1 MSDQPGA
8 ESIEDHGQSFSVDDE
23 DQLQPSDTLTGDDVD
38 PADPVEQGYTAPDR
52 LHGSTAFGVT
62 PFEQAQD
69 ETIDQRVMQERPDP
83 ETAYGAPQDESGLD
97 ADAPRS
103 HQQGRVGGDDPD
115 SIPAEDDFVGPAGSE
130 VGRLVEP
137 DEGVREDAE
146 KDVVASEQNQVQ
158 PDSAEEAAIHYTD
171 EDTEADLERP

>member
-8 ESIEDHGQSFSVDDE
+8 ESIEDHGQSYSVDDE
-23 DQLQPSDTLTGDDVD
+23 DQLQPEDTLIGEED
-38 PADPVEQGYTAPDR
+38 PLDEGYTAPER

-62 PFEQAQD
+62 PHEQAQD

-83 ETAYGAPQDESGLD
+83 DSAYGAPQDESGLD

-103 HQQGRVGGDDPD
+103 HDQGRVGGDDPD
-115 SIPAEDDFVGPAGSE
+115 AIPAEDDFVGPEGSE
-130 VGRLVEP
+130 VGRLVDP
-137 DEGVREDAE
+137 AEGVREDTE
-146 KDVVASEQNQVQ
+146 KDVVAHEEDQVQ

-171 EDTEADLERP
+171 ADTEADQERP